1 VREEEDGMDI
11 RYRLEDPFL
20 AAWLHWT
27 QKAGLCRIHA
37 DAMPPALS
45 QK

>member
-1 VREEEDGMDI
+1 VREDEDGMDI

-27 QKAGLCRIHA
+27 QKAGL
-37 DAMPPALS
+37 
-45 QK
+45 